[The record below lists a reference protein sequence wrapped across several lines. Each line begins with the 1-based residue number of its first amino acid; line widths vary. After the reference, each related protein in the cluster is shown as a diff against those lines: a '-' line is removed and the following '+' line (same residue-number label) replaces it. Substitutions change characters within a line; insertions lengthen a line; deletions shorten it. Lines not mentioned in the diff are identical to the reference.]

1 MFLKDIQS
9 IKNALALFNKF
20 GAYSGLK
27 LNLDKT
33 EIIPV
38 GMSQLS
44 YQSLPNDLNY
54 IDINKKAFKT
64 LGVWF
69 CGDSHISNNLNYKFR
84 IEKVEK
90 LLFIWKA
97 RSLSLKGKITIL
109 KTLVVPQFVHLFS
122 TIFTPASV
130 LKTIDTMFFN
140 FLWNN
145 NPPKLRK
152 V

>member
-140 FLWNN
+140 FYGIIT
-145 NPPKLRK
+145 PPKLRK